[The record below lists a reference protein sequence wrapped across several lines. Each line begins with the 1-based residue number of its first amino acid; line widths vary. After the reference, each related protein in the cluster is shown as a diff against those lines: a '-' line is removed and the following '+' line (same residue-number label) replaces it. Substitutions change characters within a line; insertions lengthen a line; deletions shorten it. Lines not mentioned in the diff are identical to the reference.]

1 MTLTWRQTIRAL
13 IRDARRL
20 CFDTNALIY
29 LLDRVKPYCD
39 WLDPL
44 FASVAFGEVGAV
56 FSVVTEAEVRV
67 KPLRD
72 RRDEEIDR
80 IAALLAHR
88 NVDVVIADRDIAR
101 AASTIRADHNL
112 GLPDSLIVATAIV
125 SGCDALIGN
134 DKRCASRVTEIPYIY
149 LEEAVKA

>member
-1 MTLTWRQTIRAL
+1 MIRAL

-29 LLDRVKPYCD
+29 LLDRVQPYCD

-44 FASVAFGEVGAV
+44 FATVAFGDVKAV

-72 RRDEEIDR
+72 QRYEEIER
-80 IAALLAHR
+80 ILAVFSHQ
-88 NVDVVIADRDIAR
+88 NVEILIADREISR
-101 AASTIRADHNL
+101 VASAIRADHNL
-112 GLPDSLIVATAIV
+112 KLPDAFIVATAMV
-125 SGCDALIGN
+125 NNCDALIGN
-134 DKRCASRVTEIPYIY
+134 DKTCAQRVTEIPYIY